1 MVKLTRA
8 EVNFCKSTENKSSR
22 RKCELSEMTSIE
34 VETHRTEKLK
44 EILMKRAEAE
54 AAKTKAHQYIE
65 YVIDKIALHAA
76 ESGVTI
82 FLPHVVSRDLYK
94 KVLEVGENL
103 RLTAREKV
111 QTKITA
117 EHLKIINFE
126 KVNLPQVLF
135 EHIKSKDVFMICWK
149 IPDDAERSVEG
160 KSKRKLLRIAM
171 LPRFI
176 SLREFQIC

>member
-1 MVKLTRA
+1 MVELTRN
-8 EVNFCKSTENKSSR
+8 EVNFCKSTEDKSSR

-34 VETHRTEKLK
+34 VEIYRTGKLS

-82 FLPHVVSRDLYK
+82 FMPHVVSRDLYK

-111 QTKITA
+111 QAKITP
-117 EHLKIINFE
+117 EHLKIINFK
-126 KVNLPQVLF
+126 KVNFPRVLF
-135 EHIKSKDVFMICWK
+135 EHIKSRVVFMICWK
-149 IPDDAERSVEG
+149 IPDDEERSVEG
-160 KSKRKLLRIAM
+160 NRNG
-171 LPRFI
+171 
-176 SLREFQIC
+176 